1 LAGTPIFL
9 GCSEADFHIPKE
21 RVIQSAE
28 VLRRLGADVTMRLY
42 PNLGHTVNQDELDAV
57 KDIVGSVIRLPQV

>member
-28 VLRRLGADVTMRLY
+28 VLRYLGADVTMRLY
-42 PNLGHTVNQDELDAV
+42 PNLGHIVNQDELDAV
-57 KDIVGSVIRLPQV
+57 KDIIGSIIRPAQI